1 MSARPESPSF
11 KRGRFKTAGI
21 IVNTTRLRERPDM
34 AAPVRDAIDT
44 LRRRLETVWL
54 DIDGAKML
62 GLADQGRSDD
72 ELAARAEF
80 IMAFGGDGTILRA
93 ARLAARRGI
102 PILGVNLGGFG
113 FLAEISTED
122 LPGVL
127 PDLLAEHYELDER
140 MMLQVQ
146 TDHAEEQPWLAL
158 NDVVVTKS
166 GVARVLRLRVLVNGE
181 HLASYPADGVIVA
194 TPTGSTAYSLSAGG
208 PILHPNVEALVI
220 TPICPHTFNARS
232 VVVDGNA
239 AVDIELTV
247 PSPEATA
254 TVDGRLGLTL
264 GESWRVRVRRAPQ
277 TTHFVRVRSSSF
289 YGILRTKLA
298 WGER

>member
-1 MSARPESPSF
+1 MKA
-11 KRGRFKTAGI
+11 AGI
-21 IVNTTRLRERPDM
+21 IVNTTRLREQPEM
-34 AAPVRDAIDT
+34 AASVRSTIET
-44 LRRRLETVWL
+44 LRRRVPTVWL
-54 DIDGAKML
+54 DVEGAETL
-62 GLADQGRSDD
+62 GMADQGRPDD
-72 ELAARAEF
+72 ELAARAE
-80 IMAFGGDGTILRA
+80 IIIAFGGDGTILRA
-93 ARLAARRGI
+93 ARLAARRGV

-113 FLAEISTED
+113 FLAEISTDD

-127 PDLLAEHYELDER
+127 PDLLAGHYELDER

-146 TDHAEEQPWLAL
+146 TDQAEPQALLAL
-158 NDVVVTKS
+158 NDAVVTKS

-208 PILHPNVEALVI
+208 PILHPNVDALVI

-239 AVDIELTV
+239 AVEIGLTV
-247 PSPEATA
+247 PSPEATV
-254 TVDGRLGLTL
+254 TVDGRLGVSL
-264 GESWRVRVRRAPQ
+264 GDSWQVRVRRAEQ
-277 TTHFVRVRSSSF
+277 TTRFVRVRNSSF

>member
-1 MSARPESPSF
+1 MKS
-11 KRGRFKTAGI
+11 AGI
-21 IVNTTRLRERPDM
+21 IVNTTRLRERPEM
-34 AAPVRDAIDT
+34 VAPVRDAIDT
-44 LRRRLETVWL
+44 LRRRAEAVWL
-54 DIDGAKML
+54 DSEGAKTL
-62 GLADQGRSDD
+62 GLPDQGRSDE
-72 ELAARAEF
+72 ELVAHAEL
-80 IMAFGGDGTILRA
+80 IIAFGGDGTILRA

-122 LPGVL
+122 LPGAL
-127 PDLLAEHYELDER
+127 PDLVAGHYELDER
-140 MMLQVQ
+140 MMLEAR
-146 TDHAEEQPWLAL
+146 TDHAEEPSLLAL
-158 NDVVVTKS
+158 NDVVVTKT

-208 PILHPNVEALVI
+208 PILHPNVDALVI

-232 VVVDGNA
+232 VVVDGND

-247 PSPEATA
+247 PSPEATV

-264 GESWRVRVRRAPQ
+264 GEAWRVRVHRAQQ
-277 TTHFVRVRSSSF
+277 TTRFVRVRSSSF
-289 YGILRTKLA
+289 YSILRTKLA

>member
-1 MSARPESPSF
+1 MKVP
-11 KRGRFKTAGI
+11 GV
-21 IVNTTRLRERPDM
+21 IVNTTRLREQPEM
-34 AAPVRDAIDT
+34 AASVRSTIET
-44 LRRRLETVWL
+44 LRRQVGTVWL
-54 DIDGAKML
+54 DAEGARTL
-62 GLADQGRSDD
+62 GVTDLGRSDD
-72 ELAARAEF
+72 ELAARVEM
-80 IMAFGGDGTILRA
+80 IIAFGGDGTILRA
-93 ARLAARRGI
+93 ARLAAHRGI

-122 LPGVL
+122 LPGAL
-127 PDLLAEHYELDER
+127 PDLLAGRFELDER

-146 TDHAEEQPWLAL
+146 AGGKDAEPWLAL

-208 PILHPNVEALVI
+208 PVLHPNVEALVI

-232 VVVDGNA
+232 VVVNGNA
-239 AVDIELTV
+239 AVEIGSTV
-247 PSPEATA
+247 PSPEAIV
-254 TVDGRLGLTL
+254 TVDGRLGLSL
-264 GESWRVRVRRAPQ
+264 ADSWQVRVRRAEQ
-277 TTHFVRVRSSSF
+277 TTRFVRVRNSSF